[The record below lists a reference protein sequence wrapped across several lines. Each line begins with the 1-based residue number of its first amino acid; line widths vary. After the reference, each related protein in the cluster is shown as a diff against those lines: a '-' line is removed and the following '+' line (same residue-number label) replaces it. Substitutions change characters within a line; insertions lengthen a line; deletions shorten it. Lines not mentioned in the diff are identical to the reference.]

1 MNLITI
7 NRNKKKKQDRT
18 KVQYNSQLE
27 KIACHFEKIRLADY
41 IETMNKPSRIIWV
54 NLLAGISRGVGLTV
68 GATLVIAILFKILSA
83 LISMNIPY
91 LTDMLQEIVQIIKAT
106 PAGGTF
112 VIPED
117 LVTSSVAED
126 MVEPTMPEETV
137 ITVETPQIDK

>member
-7 NRNKKKKQDRT
+7 NKRKKKKQDNLEV
-18 KVQYNSQLE
+18 KYNSQLE

-41 IETMNKPSRIIWV
+41 IETMNKPGRIIWV

-91 LTDMLQEIVQIIKAT
+91 LTDMLQEVVQIIKAT
-106 PAGGTF
+106 PAAGMVMPNETAS
-112 VIPED
+112 
-117 LVTSSVAED
+117 TVAS
-126 MVEPTMPEETV
+126 T
-137 ITVETPQIDK
+137 QIQQ